1 MGGYRRAQSALRPAV
16 SPPGPS
22 LAPTPGGIASSRS
35 VVRGALDVPNPGPLV
50 GGPDEIVQYS
60 REWPILGLFYQSV
73 ADGILIDVRPLG
85 SVAVP

>member
-1 MGGYRRAQSALRPAV
+1 MFLTRDQ
-16 SPPGPS
+16 
-22 LAPTPGGIASSRS
+22 
-35 VVRGALDVPNPGPLV
+35 LV
-50 GGPDEIVQYS
+50 GGPDEIVQYA